1 MPEVVALAERAE
13 ALRIDAVS
21 ASDHPLPVVGPDSP
35 GHHTYDPFVL
45 LAQVAAR
52 TTRLRVVFSLLV
64 APYRN
69 AYLTASMLATLD
81 AAAAGR
87 VVVGLGAGYLE
98 PEFAALGA
106 SYERRTDQ
114 VGTLALTLRRAWTG
128 EPVTDAGNT
137 LRPVP
142 AAPIPLWRGGN
153 GPRAL
158 REAASGYEGWMPFE
172 AGTRMA
178 EGARTTRLRTDDLAA
193 RISEFRERRGDR
205 PAEVCFVR
213 TSPRWLEDH
222 GRAVDEVGKLAA
234 AGVTWIE
241 SGTAGRSPA
250 EASEDLERL
259 ALVRD
264 EAGVR

>member
-1 MPEVVALAERAE
+1 MPDVVVLAERAE
-13 ALRIDAVS
+13 ALGIDAVS

-52 TTRLRVVFSLLV
+52 TTELRVVFSLLV

-69 AYLTASMLATLD
+69 AYLTASMLATLAD
-81 AAAAGR
+81 AAPGR
-87 VVVGLGAGYLE
+87 VVVGLGAGYLA

-106 SYERRTDQ
+106 AYDDRTGQ
-114 VGTLALTLRRAWTG
+114 VGALAETMRRAWTG
-128 EPVTDAGNT
+128 EPVTEAGNT

-158 REAASGYEGWMPFE
+158 REAAEGYEGWMPFE

-178 EGARTTRLRTDDLAA
+178 EGARTVRLRTDDLAE
-193 RISEFRERRGDR
+193 RISQFRERRDDR

-213 TSPRWLEDH
+213 TSPRWLDDH
-222 GRAVDEVGKLAA
+222 AQAVDEVGRLAE
-234 AGVTWIE
+234 AGVTWME

-250 EASEDLERL
+250 EALEDLERL
-259 ALVRD
+259 ARVRD
-264 EAGVR
+264 EVGAR